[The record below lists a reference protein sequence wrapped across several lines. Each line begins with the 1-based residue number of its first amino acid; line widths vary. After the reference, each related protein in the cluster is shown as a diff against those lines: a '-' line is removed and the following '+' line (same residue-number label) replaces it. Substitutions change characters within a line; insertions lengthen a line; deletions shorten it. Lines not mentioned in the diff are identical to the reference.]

1 MTAEMMKAAA
11 DPARAWTAWIR
22 AEAAATEAT
31 KVADRAWTAWMR
43 ADRARGARAP
53 ARAAE
58 DRERAKD
65 KRRR

>member
-11 DPARAWTAWIR
+11 DPARAWTAW
-22 AEAAATEAT
+22 
-31 KVADRAWTAWMR
+31 MR
-43 ADRARGARAP
+43 ADRARGARAL